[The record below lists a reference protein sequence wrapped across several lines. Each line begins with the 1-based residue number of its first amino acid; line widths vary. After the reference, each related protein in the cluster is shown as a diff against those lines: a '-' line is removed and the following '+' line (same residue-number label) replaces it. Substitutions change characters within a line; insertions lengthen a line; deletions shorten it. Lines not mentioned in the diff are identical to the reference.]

1 MRFRGEVAEWSIAA
15 VLKTVV
21 PQGTGGSNP
30 SLSANREASGKAAME
45 DDPIVSGGAAAEC
58 AAPIAPE
65 NGFDEAFTVRSYET
79 GLMDHATLPTLCNY
93 MQEAAGLSAESLGWG
108 IRRLMDEGLTWML
121 SRLHVKIAWRVPAG
135 GRLVMRTW
143 PSGTK
148 GRLVAT
154 RCFLGLADGGEEA
167 LRAHSEWLYVDMH
180 AQKIARLPETF
191 ADLVPEGTPDFDL
204 GDLGGKLAKLP
215 GVTSSAEIGVRRSDL
230 DLNGHVNNV
239 HYVEW
244 MLEAAPEA
252 GREPIEMDIV
262 FRAAAKAG
270 DSLVSECFQDGDRI
284 LHLIRRPADGLVLA
298 SAAMRW

>member
-1 MRFRGEVAEWSIAA
+1 MEEKTIDGGCVAE
-15 VLKTVV
+15 KRT
-21 PQGTGGSNP
+21 P
-30 SLSANREASGKAAME
+30 
-45 DDPIVSGGAAAEC
+45 PIV
-58 AAPIAPE
+58 PE
-65 NGFDEAFTVRSYET
+65 NGFGETFTVRSYEI

-121 SRLHVKIAWRVPAG
+121 SRLHVKIARRVPSG
-135 GRLVMRTW
+135 GRLVMWTW
-143 PSGTK
+143 PSGMK

-167 LRAHSEWLYVDMH
+167 LRAHSEWLYVDVR

-191 ADLVPEGTPDFDL
+191 AGLVPVGTADFDL
-204 GDLGGKLAKLP
+204 GDLGGKLSKLP
-215 GVTSSAEIGVRRSDL
+215 GVTSLAEISVRRSDL
-230 DLNGHVNNV
+230 DLNEHVNNV

-252 GREPIEMDIV
+252 GREPVEMDIV

-270 DSLVSECFQDGDRI
+270 DSLVSECFREGDRT

-298 SAAMRW
+298 SAVMIW